1 MDKDKP
7 DALSDL
13 KWLIA
18 VIILIWVVWAFTG
31 GPSRYEATHGVF
43 LKPPAPL
50 STGETY
56 GQLPKID
63 LKIPDTLNVF
73 LYGDKAVLGSKTDVR
88 ATNPQKE
95 YFEIVGRSDT
105 PVNITGWRM
114 VGKGGASATIGQG
127 VHTLL
132 SGQINQES
140 DIYLS
145 KGERAII
152 ISGNSPVGYSFKINL
167 CSGYLAQFQDFTPN
181 MSDACPSL
189 AQEPLLK
196 KYPLDSPCVEY
207 INKMPL
213 CATPTKTLPSSLS
226 SVCREFVLTH
236 ASHNSCVED
245 NKNNSDFYSNK
256 WMVYLNQENEL
267 WDARDTIKFYDKNS
281 NLIGTYTY

>member
-1 MDKDKP
+1 MDKI
-7 DALSDL
+7 DAFSDL
-13 KWLIA
+13 KWLAAIV
-18 VIILIWVVWAFTG
+18 VIIWVVWAFTG
-31 GPSRYEATHGVF
+31 GPSRYEATQGIF

-73 LYGDKAVLGSKTDVR
+73 LYGDKAVLGSKIDVR

-95 YFEIVGRSDT
+95 YFEIVGRSET

-114 VGKGGASATIGQG
+114 VGKGGASATVGQG
-127 VHTLL
+127 VRTLL

-152 ISGNSPVGYSFKINL
+152 VSGNSPVGYSFKINS
-167 CSGYLAQFQDFTPN
+167 CSGYLAQFQDFIPR
-181 MSDACPSL
+181 MSDTCPSL
-189 AQEPLLK
+189 TNESLLK
-196 KYPLDSPCVEY
+196 KYSLDSPCIEY
-207 INKMPL
+207 ASEIPL
-213 CATPTKTLPSSLS
+213 CTTPTKTLPTNLS
-226 SVCREFVLTH
+226 ASCREFILTR

-245 NKNNSDFYSNK
+245 NKNNPDFYSNK
-256 WMVYLNQENEL
+256 WMVYLNKGSEL
-267 WDARDTIKFYDKNS
+267 WNPRDTVKFYDKDD
-281 NLIGTYTY
+281 NLIGIYTY